1 MTEKKGSVNPFV
13 SVILP
18 CYNCEKYIA
27 EALGSLLRQDCTD
40 FEILCIDDGSTDDT
54 WSQLLRFAER
64 ADTLRPE
71 ISLCLFREENRG
83 VSGARNLGLSLAR
96 GKYILF
102 LDADDLFEDTMISS
116 LVNAAEKY
124 GTDTVFC
131 RLKSV
136 YGGEKRK
143 DRSAVEGR
151 GEKRK
156 GCDAAEGR
164 REKRKDRGTAEG
176 RREKRK
182 DQVAAEGREKKNS
195 NHLFSREEM
204 MHMLLYGMSSLG
216 FCTFLYRREI
226 LSEHG
231 LLFDEK
237 TRFFEDRE
245 FNWKYLVHTKTGSF
259 VDRPLYIYRRT
270 DGSAT
275 TSRDVY
281 WNTDGCDAADRI
293 EQYLL
298 AHGCAIAREAG
309 EYLRSRVL
317 LTAAKKYAAAKRYDL
332 FFRLSLNYDMKRA
345 MKRNM
350 RSPGLYARLASGM
363 YLLSP
368 GGFYFL
374 IGQMDQHR
382 HHERRANG
390 FTS

>member
-54 WSQLLRFAER
+54 WSQLLCFAER

-71 ISLCLFREENRG
+71 ISLRLYREENRG

-164 REKRKDRGTAEG
+164 REKRKARGTAEG
-176 RREKRK
+176 RRKKRC
-182 DQVAAEGREKKNS
+182 A
-195 NHLFSREEM
+195 HLLSREEM

-275 TSRDVY
+275 TSRAVY

-293 EQYLL
+293 EKYLL

>member
-71 ISLCLFREENRG
+71 ISLRLFREENRG

-143 DRSAVEGR
+143 
-151 GEKRK
+151 

-164 REKRKDRGTAEG
+164 REKQKGCGTAEG

-293 EQYLL
+293 EKYLL

>member
-1 MTEKKGSVNPFV
+1 MLSK
-13 SVILP
+13 
-18 CYNCEKYIA
+18 
-27 EALGSLLRQDCTD
+27 D
-40 FEILCIDDGSTDDT
+40 
-54 WSQLLRFAER
+54 AER
-64 ADTLRPE
+64 
-71 ISLCLFREENRG
+71 
-83 VSGARNLGLSLAR
+83 SGRAAMLL
-96 GKYILF
+96 K
-102 LDADDLFEDTMISS
+102 DAERSRR
-116 LVNAAEKY
+116 AAVLPKDAERSERIRL
-124 GTDTVFC
+124 
-131 RLKSV
+131 RLK
-136 YGGEKRK
+136 
-143 DRSAVEGR
+143 
-151 GEKRK
+151 
-156 GCDAAEGR
+156 
-164 REKRKDRGTAEG
+164 
-176 RREKRK
+176 
-182 DQVAAEGREKKNS
+182 VAKKKNS

-293 EQYLL
+293 EKYLL

>member
-71 ISLCLFREENRG
+71 ISLRLFREENRG

-156 GCDAAEGR
+156 GCDA
-164 REKRKDRGTAEG
+164 AEG

-293 EQYLL
+293 EKYLL

>member
-1 MTEKKGSVNPFV
+1 
-13 SVILP
+13 
-18 CYNCEKYIA
+18 
-27 EALGSLLRQDCTD
+27 
-40 FEILCIDDGSTDDT
+40 
-54 WSQLLRFAER
+54 
-64 ADTLRPE
+64 
-71 ISLCLFREENRG
+71 
-83 VSGARNLGLSLAR
+83 
-96 GKYILF
+96 
-102 LDADDLFEDTMISS
+102 MISS

-164 REKRKDRGTAEG
+164 REKQKGCGTAEG

-317 LTAAKKYAAAKRYDL
+317 LSAAKKYAAAKRYDL

>member
-54 WSQLLRFAER
+54 WSQLLCFAER

-71 ISLCLFREENRG
+71 ISLRLFREENRG

-164 REKRKDRGTAEG
+164 REKRKARGTAEG
-176 RREKRK
+176 RRKKRC
-182 DQVAAEGREKKNS
+182 A
-195 NHLFSREEM
+195 HLLSREEM

-275 TSRDVY
+275 TSRAVY

-293 EQYLL
+293 EKYLL

>member
-1 MTEKKGSVNPFV
+1 MTEKEGSVNPFV

-71 ISLCLFREENRG
+71 ISLRLFREENRG

-131 RLKSV
+131 RLKIV
-136 YGGEKRK
+136 YG
-143 DRSAVEGR
+143 A
-151 GEKRK
+151 EKRK

-164 REKRKDRGTAEG
+164 RENTVEGWRKRRQ
-176 RREKRK
+176 

-195 NHLFSREEM
+195 DHLFSREEM

-293 EQYLL
+293 EKYLL

-317 LTAAKKYAAAKRYDL
+317 LSAAKKYAAAKRYDL

>member
-64 ADTLRPE
+64 AGTLRPE
-71 ISLCLFREENRG
+71 ISLRLFREENRG

-156 GCDAAEGR
+156 GCDAAEGWRKR
-164 REKRKDRGTAEG
+164 RQ
-176 RREKRK
+176 

-195 NHLFSREEM
+195 NHLFSQEEM

-293 EQYLL
+293 EKYLL

-374 IGQMDQHR
+374 IGRMDQHR

>member
-143 DRSAVEGR
+143 
-151 GEKRK
+151 

-164 REKRKDRGTAEG
+164 REKQKGCGTAEG

-293 EQYLL
+293 EKYLL

-374 IGQMDQHR
+374 IGQMNQHR

>member
-54 WSQLLRFAER
+54 WSQLLCFAER

-71 ISLCLFREENRG
+71 ISLRLFREENRG

-164 REKRKDRGTAEG
+164 REKRKARGTAEG
-176 RREKRK
+176 RRKKRC
-182 DQVAAEGREKKNS
+182 A
-195 NHLFSREEM
+195 HLLSREEM

-293 EQYLL
+293 EKYLL

>member
-54 WSQLLRFAER
+54 WSQLLCFAER

-71 ISLCLFREENRG
+71 ISLRLFREENRG

-156 GCDAAEGR
+156 GCDEIGR
-164 REKRKDRGTAEG
+164 
-176 RREKRK
+176 
-182 DQVAAEGREKKNS
+182 
-195 NHLFSREEM
+195 
-204 MHMLLYGMSSLG
+204 
-216 FCTFLYRREI
+216 
-226 LSEHG
+226 
-231 LLFDEK
+231 
-237 TRFFEDRE
+237 
-245 FNWKYLVHTKTGSF
+245 
-259 VDRPLYIYRRT
+259 
-270 DGSAT
+270 
-275 TSRDVY
+275 
-281 WNTDGCDAADRI
+281 
-293 EQYLL
+293 
-298 AHGCAIAREAG
+298 AH
-309 EYLRSRVL
+309 V
-317 LTAAKKYAAAKRYDL
+317 
-332 FFRLSLNYDMKRA
+332 
-345 MKRNM
+345 
-350 RSPGLYARLASGM
+350 
-363 YLLSP
+363 
-368 GGFYFL
+368 
-374 IGQMDQHR
+374 
-382 HHERRANG
+382 
-390 FTS
+390 

>member
-71 ISLCLFREENRG
+71 ISLRLFREENRG

-164 REKRKDRGTAEG
+164 REKRQDRNTVEG
-176 RREKRK
+176 WRKRRQ

>member
-164 REKRKDRGTAEG
+164 REKRKARGTAEG
-176 RREKRK
+176 RRKKRC
-182 DQVAAEGREKKNS
+182 A
-195 NHLFSREEM
+195 HLLSREEM

-293 EQYLL
+293 EKYLL

-317 LTAAKKYAAAKRYDL
+317 LSAAKKYAAAKRYDL

>member
-18 CYNCEKYIA
+18 CYNCEKYVA
-27 EALGSLLRQDCTD
+27 EALESLLRQDFID

-54 WSQLLRFAER
+54 WARMLCFAER
-64 ADTLRPE
+64 AGTLRPE
-71 ISLCLFREENRG
+71 ISLRLYREENRG

-131 RLKSV
+131 RLRIV
-136 YGGEKRK
+136 YG
-143 DRSAVEGR
+143 A
-151 GEKRK
+151 EKRK

-164 REKRKDRGTAEG
+164 REKWQDRNTVEGWRK
-176 RREKRK
+176 RRQ

-293 EQYLL
+293 EKYLL

>member
-143 DRSAVEGR
+143 DRG
-151 GEKRK
+151 
-156 GCDAAEGR
+156 AAEGR
-164 REKRKDRGTAEG
+164 R
-176 RREKRK
+176 
-182 DQVAAEGREKKNS
+182 KKS
-195 NHLFSREEM
+195 CAHLLSREEM

-293 EQYLL
+293 EKYLL

>member
-71 ISLCLFREENRG
+71 ISLRLFREENRG

-164 REKRKDRGTAEG
+164 REKQKGCGTAEG

-332 FFRLSLNYDMKRA
+332 FFRLSLNYD
-345 MKRNM
+345 
-350 RSPGLYARLASGM
+350 RLASGM